1 MSRRGENIRKRK
13 DGRWEGRYSYRIGD
27 KKITKSV
34 YSKNYLEVK
43 RKLTEA
49 KTAVENKNFH
59 SISSTDVQYSFGSY
73 ANLWLEFVKK
83 NRKPS
88 THAKYRAIYEKYLT
102 VIVDES
108 IHHIDEKFL
117 CEKVFSKN
125 NVKSDSIKKSIIMI
139 VNQVIK
145 YCNGLNH
152 CKSLHLPSRP
162 AHRILRELWKS

>member
-59 SISSTDVQYSFGSY
+59 SISATDVQYSFGSY

-83 NRKPS
+83 IASLQLMQNIELS
-88 THAKYRAIYEKYLT
+88 T
-102 VIVDES
+102 
-108 IHHIDEKFL
+108 
-117 CEKVFSKN
+117 
-125 NVKSDSIKKSIIMI
+125 KSI
-139 VNQVIK
+139 
-145 YCNGLNH
+145 
-152 CKSLHLPSRP
+152 
-162 AHRILRELWKS
+162 